1 MSVSATAV
9 HRPARTEGVR
19 RSIKTS
25 LAAAATL
32 GAVLFSGLSHAQANL
47 DALIK
52 AAKAEGEV
60 LAYWAPTENVAKRS
74 GDAFTAKY
82 GIKTSFIRFPGDGG
96 LQRFGSEAE
105 ANTFAADLLLNSG
118 TGSFRFA
125 EEAIKKGWMDPVGS
139 AGLPV
144 IASGEFP
151 AKFNRGATA
160 LLQLAPWQMTFNTD
174 KIKPADFPKDWPD
187 LLNPKWKGQI
197 LFANPRCCSVFQE
210 FWKAMLDKYGEKF
223 LSDLAAQTGRQY
235 PSGVPAVQGLA
246 AGEGAITLPTIV
258 PQVQAVKS
266 KGAPVDSIMP
276 AYTTG
281 IELHVLLTARSK
293 AKHPN
298 AARLYANFL
307 MSREGNAVLNS
318 DPGGFTMY
326 DTAQLPAQYVAAD
339 IEASKQNDRMAKLLG
354 FPN

>member
-1 MSVSATAV
+1 MKVTIRTVRSALSRLV
-9 HRPARTEGVR
+9 PARTTTR
-19 RSIKTS
+19 TS
-25 LAAAATL
+25 AVITAIVA
-32 GAVLFSGLSHAQANL
+32 GAFAGSAMAQANL

-82 GIKTSFIRFPGDGG
+82 GIKTAFIRFPGDGG
-96 LQRFGSEAE
+96 LQRFGTEAE

-118 TGSFRFA
+118 TNSFRFA
-125 EEAIKKGWMDPVGS
+125 EDAIKKGWLDPVGS

-144 IASGEFP
+144 ITSGEFP

-210 FWKAMLDKYGEKF
+210 FWKAMQDKYGEKF

-246 AGEGAITLPTIV
+246 AGEGSITLPTIV

-266 KGAPVDSIMP
+266 KGAPVDSVMP

-281 IELHVLLTARSK
+281 IELHVLLTARGK
-293 AKHPN
+293 AKNPN

-307 MSREGNAVLNS
+307 MSREGNAVLNA

-326 DTAQLPAQYVAAD
+326 DTAKLPSQYVAAD
-339 IEASKQNDRMAKLLG
+339 INATKLVDPMAKLLG

>member
-1 MSVSATAV
+1 MTTRIEIQPHARLRRLAAGAAAIVALATASFN
-9 HRPARTEGVR
+9 A
-19 RSIKTS
+19 
-25 LAAAATL
+25 
-32 GAVLFSGLSHAQANL
+32 SGQANAQAAL

-52 AAKAEGEV
+52 AARAEGEV
-60 LAYWAPTENVAKRS
+60 VAYWAPTENVAKRV

-82 GIKTSFIRFPGDGG
+82 GIKTSFTRFPGDGG
-96 LQRFGSEAE
+96 LQRFATEAD
-105 ANTFAADLLLNSG
+105 AGTYAADILLNSG
-118 TGSFRFA
+118 TNSFRFA
-125 EEAIKKGWMDPVGS
+125 EEGIKKGWLDPVGG
-139 AGLPV
+139 ANLPV

-160 LLQLAPWQMTFNTD
+160 LVQLAPWQMTFNTD
-174 KIKPADFPKDWPD
+174 KIKPADFPKDWPE

-210 FWKAMLDKYGEKF
+210 FWKAMQDKYGEKF
-223 LSDLAAQTGRQY
+223 LQDLAAQTGRQY

-246 AGEGAITLPTIV
+246 AGEGSITLPTIV

-281 IELHVLLTARSK
+281 IELHVLLTTRAKS
-293 AKHPN
+293 KHPN
-298 AARLYANFL
+298 AARLYANYI
-307 MSREGNAVLNS
+307 MSMEGNKVLNE

-326 DTAQLPAQYVAAD
+326 DTAKLPAQYVPAD
-339 IEASKQNDRMAKLLG
+339 INATKVLDPMAKALG

>member
-1 MSVSATAV
+1 MSISAIAAKRST
-9 HRPARTEGVR
+9 RARTAGTLV
-19 RSIKTS
+19 TQS
-25 LAAAATL
+25 LAVAATL

-96 LQRFGSEAE
+96 IQRFGTEAE
-105 ANTFAADLLLNSG
+105 ANTFAADILLNSG
-118 TGSFRFA
+118 TNSFRFA
-125 EEAIKKGWMDPVGS
+125 EEAIKKGWLEPVGS
-139 AGLPV
+139 AGIPV

-281 IELHVLLTARSK
+281 IELHLLLTHRAK
-293 AKHPN
+293 AKRPN

-307 MSREGNAVLNS
+307 LSPEGNAVLNG

-326 DTAQLPAQYVAAD
+326 DTAKLPAQYVPAD
-339 IEASKQNDRMAKLLG
+339 MEAVKHVDRMGKLLG

>member
-1 MSVSATAV
+1 MRNFEWGRHQLTGISGGLWRVAAV
-9 HRPARTEGVR
+9 GM
-19 RSIKTS
+19 
-25 LAAAATL
+25 
-32 GAVLFSGLSHAQANL
+32 AVAVFSGTAAAQANL

-52 AAKAEGEV
+52 AARAEGEV
-60 LAYWAPTENVAKRS
+60 TAYWAPTENVAKRS

-96 LQRFGSEAE
+96 LQRFATEAE

-118 TGSFRFA
+118 TNSFRFA
-125 EEAIKKGWMDPVGS
+125 EDAIKKGWMDPVGS

-144 IASGEFP
+144 VASGEFP

-160 LLQLAPWQMTFNTD
+160 LLQLLPWQMTFNTD
-174 KIKPADFPKDWPD
+174 KIKPADFPKDWPE
-187 LLNPKWKGQI
+187 LVNPKYKGQI

-246 AGEGAITLPTIV
+246 AGEGAITLPTVV
-258 PQVQAVKS
+258 PQVQAVRS
-266 KGAPVDSIMP
+266 KGAPVDSVMP
-276 AYTTG
+276 AYNTG
-281 IELHVLLTARSK
+281 IELHVLLTARGK

-298 AARLYANFL
+298 AARLYANYL
-307 MSREGNAVLNS
+307 MSAEGNGVLNN

-326 DTAQLPAQYVAAD
+326 DTAKLPAQYVPAD
-339 IEASKQNDRMAKLLG
+339 TEAGKQNDRIAKLLG

>member
-1 MSVSATAV
+1 MANRLKTQSLSPLQRLRRAAAGAAAIVALASVSFNA
-9 HRPARTEGVR
+9 G
-19 RSIKTS
+19 
-25 LAAAATL
+25 
-32 GAVLFSGLSHAQANL
+32 AQANAQAAL

-52 AAKAEGEV
+52 AARAEGEV
-60 LAYWAPTENVAKRS
+60 VAYWAPTENVAKRV

-82 GIKTSFIRFPGDGG
+82 GIKTSFTRFPGDGG
-96 LQRFGSEAE
+96 IQRFATEAD
-105 ANTFAADLLLNSG
+105 AGTFAADILLNSG
-118 TGSFRFA
+118 TNSFRFA
-125 EEAIKKGWMDPVGS
+125 EEGIRKGWMDPVGS
-139 AGLPV
+139 ANLPV
-144 IASGEFP
+144 ILSGEFP
-151 AKFNRGATA
+151 ARFNRGATA
-160 LLQLAPWQMTFNTD
+160 LVQLAPWQMTFNTD

-210 FWKAMLDKYGEKF
+210 FWKAMQDKYGEAF
-223 LSDLAAQTGRQY
+223 LVQLAAQTGRQY

-246 AGEGAITLPTIV
+246 AGEGSITLPTIV

-266 KGAPVDSIMP
+266 KGAPVDSVMP

-281 IELHVLLTARSK
+281 IELHVLLAARAK

-298 AARLYANFL
+298 AARLYANFI
-307 MSREGNAVLNS
+307 MSQEGNAVLNS

-326 DTAQLPAQYVAAD
+326 DTAKLPSQYVPAD
-339 IEASKQNDRMAKLLG
+339 INATKVLDPMAKALG

>member
-1 MSVSATAV
+1 MKAV
-9 HRPARTEGVR
+9 RNLLSENNPGRKAFMRWAAP
-19 RSIKTS
+19 
-25 LAAAATL
+25 LALAGSMVAGNAL
-32 GAVLFSGLSHAQANL
+32 GQANL

-52 AAKAEGEV
+52 AARAEGEV
-60 LAYWAPTENVAKRS
+60 VAYWAPTENVAKRS

-105 ANTFAADLLLNSG
+105 ANTFAADLLFNSG
-118 TGSFRFA
+118 TNSFRFA
-125 EEAIKKGWMDPVGS
+125 EEAIKKGWLDPVGG

-144 IASGEFP
+144 ITSGEFP

-210 FWKAMLDKYGEKF
+210 FWKAMQDKYGEKF
-223 LSDLAAQTGRQY
+223 LTDLAAQTGRQY

-246 AGEGAITLPTIV
+246 AGEGSITLPTIV

-281 IELHVLLTARSK
+281 IELHVLLTARAK

-307 MSREGNAVLNS
+307 MSPEGNGVLNS

-326 DTAQLPAQYVAAD
+326 DTAKLPTQYVPAD
-339 IEASKQNDRMAKLLG
+339 INATKLVDPMAKALG

>member
-1 MSVSATAV
+1 MKADRKTLP
-9 HRPARTEGVR
+9 RFNPARAIAKSTRV
-19 RSIKTS
+19 
-25 LAAAATL
+25 LVALAATL
-32 GAVLFSGLSHAQANL
+32 VTGHALAQANL

-52 AAKAEGEV
+52 AARAEGEV
-60 LAYWAPTENVAKRS
+60 VAYWAPTENVAKRA

-118 TGSFRFA
+118 TNSFRFA
-125 EEAIKKGWMDPVGS
+125 EDAIKKGWLDPVGS

-210 FWKAMLDKYGEKF
+210 FWKAMQDKYGEKF

-281 IELHVLLTARSK
+281 IELHVLLTARAK

-298 AARLYANFL
+298 AARLYANYL
-307 MSREGNAVLNS
+307 MSQEGNKVLND

-326 DTAQLPAQYVAAD
+326 DTAKLPAQYVPAD
-339 IEASKQNDRMAKLLG
+339 INATKVIDPMAKALG